1 MERFFTQHH
10 VMKDRDPDELCGH
23 ADSDSEASEDEGEIS
38 ERVHSVHDP
47 TGPWKQTPV
56 DAPWGQPGS
65 RPYAGS
71 ARRDFQSQHTGPKGV
86 IKDYK
91 AHKRSLREE
100 RARKEQERKD
110 VLTRIA
116 KGVTLSGTTSSSTSP
131 NQVGVDSGC
140 FHCDGGSDCECEDL
154 VDAAFLQQYQ
164 MQRLQQMQQ
173 AATSR
178 AHYGSLDFLSPT
190 QFVQVTSEDAVD
202 PQRVMVVHLY
212 HPENYACSLV
222 NTHLAQIAL
231 QIPHV
236 KFAAMI
242 AKDADDSIAI
252 GDLPVFLLYRG
263 NQHDDTI
270 VNLSSELDGEFTLP
284 RIHKFIQ
291 ERLASM

>member
-1 MERFFTQHH
+1 
-10 VMKDRDPDELCGH
+10 MKDDLALTDLTVCVH
-23 ADSDSEASEDEGEIS
+23 YSESEEEIS

-56 DAPWGQPGS
+56 DTPWGQPGS

-91 AHKRSLREE
+91 AHKRNLREE

-110 VLTRIA
+110 VLNRIA
-116 KGVTLSGTTSSSTSP
+116 KGVTLSGTTSSSKSSR
-131 NQVGVDSGC
+131 QVGVDGGC

-154 VDAAFLQQYQ
+154 VDTEFLQQYQ

-178 AHYGSLDFLSPT
+178 YGVLCAFANVALTDWNLSFCVMSREQYGSLDFLTPT
-190 QFVQVTSEDAVD
+190 QFVQVTSDDAVD
-202 PQRVMVVHLY
+202 PQRIMFVHLY
-212 HPENYACSLV
+212 HPENYACSLM

-236 KFAAMI
+236 K
-242 AKDADDSIAI
+242 
-252 GDLPVFLLYRG
+252 VR
-263 NQHDDTI
+263 
-270 VNLSSELDGEFTLP
+270 
-284 RIHKFIQ
+284 
-291 ERLASM
+291 